1 MEVLNGFSR
10 KGQRVNMTCC
20 QGSRRFYGLWLF
32 ILWEEQTAAATV
44 SYSVF
49 RSQNTV
55 GYSNPVE
62 SFRHVLVAKNTIN
75 RYHK

>member
-1 MEVLNGFSR
+1 MKVLNGFSR
-10 KGQRVNMTCC
+10 KGQQVEHDLLSGQPQVLWPVAVHFMGAADCC
-20 QGSRRFYGLWLF
+20 RHCIIQHFL
-32 ILWEEQTAAATV
+32 V
-44 SYSVF
+44 
-49 RSQNTV
+49 QNTV

>member
-1 MEVLNGFSR
+1 MI
-10 KGQRVNMTCC
+10 CC

-32 ILWEEQTAAATV
+32 ILWEEHRQKRFLFV
-44 SYSVF
+44 QGGN
-49 RSQNTV
+49 RNR
-55 GYSNPVE
+55 YSNPVE